1 MNVAPIGAG
10 RIELVAAAGLLVQ
23 CVDIDETKIDA
34 LKAGSVPFHDPGLME
49 LLEKNRTSA
58 AAALLKHER
67 LSFFDDPYEAA
78 SGADALAVLTEW
90 NEFRILGP
98 SELKRAMR
106 GAVLLDARNV
116 FVPEAMAPVGFC
128 LSGRGRRPKA
138 SAVPDTSEIG
148 MNR

>member
-1 MNVAPIGAG
+1 MNVALIGAG
-10 RIELVAAAGLLVQ
+10 RIELVAAAELADFGLLVQ

-34 LKAGSVPFHDPGLME
+34 LKTGSVPFHEPGLME

-58 AAALLKHER
+58 AAAAALLKHER
-67 LSFFDDPYEAA
+67 LSFLDDPYEAA

-106 GAVLLDARNV
+106 GAVLLDASNA
-116 FVPEAMAPVGFC
+116 FVPEAMAAVGFVY
-128 LSGRGRRPKA
+128 LGRGRRPEGFGRA
-138 SAVPDTSEIG
+138 
-148 MNR
+148 